1 MAVSSHSPPDR
12 EQRAR
17 LDKAALEAS
26 GGVWL
31 GLLRLSDDPWSRGG
45 ASSKDGGGKGGG
57 GRGASGDSRRSP
69 PRSPRG
75 ARNTGDPSIE
85 GHSSREG
92 SMSDDGSGAS
102 DGGHPEVTMDEN
114 VSPGSGGGSGGSG
127 SGGRESALTR
137 FGGSVSVSGSASAHR
152 MIPPPLPLQSPA
164 SSAGGIDS
172 AGEEEEG
179 VGTIGPHAHATTRG
193 MDHRSDT
200 HDECA
205 TIGEADDE
213 GGDGRGRGGRGRGAA
228 ERRGSHSGPSSAS
241 RQSGSGRRRIV
252 RRVDRTRGGG
262 AGHGHGHHHHLA
274 ASSGAFCSSSAT
286 RVPVL
291 YTGPHTTASAW

>member
-1 MAVSSHSPPDR
+1 
-12 EQRAR
+12 
-17 LDKAALEAS
+17 
-26 GGVWL
+26 
-31 GLLRLSDDPWSRGG
+31 
-45 ASSKDGGGKGGG
+45 
-57 GRGASGDSRRSP
+57 
-69 PRSPRG
+69 
-75 ARNTGDPSIE
+75 
-85 GHSSREG
+85 
-92 SMSDDGSGAS
+92 MSDDGSGAS

-179 VGTIGPHAHATTRG
+179 VGAIGPHAHATTRG

-262 AGHGHGHHHHLA
+262 C
-274 ASSGAFCSSSAT
+274 GARARPPPPPRGELR
-286 RVPVL
+286 RVL
-291 YTGPHTTASAW
+291 FF